1 MNNAKIGVQMFNL
14 KSKIEEI
21 GVYET
26 MRTIHELGY
35 HFVEVT
41 QIQMTPENV
50 AEIRR
55 AGLDFNIKVAAIS
68 APLDSMPGSQGESL
82 STDFDKIVSDCK
94 TLDCNFIRIGMMPV
108 NLMGNKSKAMAYIA
122 EAEKMAE
129 RLKQHNIELYYHNH
143 HLEFEKYDGEAL
155 LDIMKE
161 QTSNLGFEL
170 DVHWAQRGGANP
182 IDVIN
187 RFAGR
192 VALIHLKDYRVG
204 QIDLGDLKDMSNFM
218 NKFTGNIEFAELGQ
232 GNLDIKGIMEA
243 GMNSGVQYFLIE
255 QDDTYGRNPFDC
267 LRESGDYLKQLGY
280 AELF

>member
-143 HLEFEKYDGEAL
+143 HIEFEKYDGQAL

>member
-108 NLMGNKSKAMAYIA
+108 NLMGNKSKAMEYIA

-143 HLEFEKYDGEAL
+143 HIEFEKYDGQAL